1 MNMCCA
7 KKVGER
13 EREIYGRPFTTVRLM
28 PSNTDEEIAV
38 LIADL
43 TQPDEEIYG
52 VPSNTDEEIVV
63 LIADL
68 TQPDEAWS

>member
-1 MNMCCA
+1 MCCA
-7 KKVGER
+7 KKVGERER
-13 EREIYGRPFTTVRLM
+13 EREIYGRPFTTVRL
-28 PSNTDEEIAV
+28 
-38 LIADL
+38 
-43 TQPDEEIYG
+43 

>member
-1 MNMCCA
+1 MPDDAAVEVSVPECTTIPSGDDSVWA
-7 KKVGER
+7 DREL
-13 EREIYGRPFTTVRLM
+13 EREIYGRPFTTVR
-28 PSNTDEEIAV
+28 P
-38 LIADL
+38 
-43 TQPDEEIYG
+43 